1 MYDLSKRFID
11 IFLSL
16 SAIMVLSPILLFV
29 IIVLRLTG
37 EKEIFYL
44 QDRVGFK
51 NATFKIIKFATM
63 LKDSPNMG
71 NGDVTLRN
79 DPRVTRFGKFLRQ
92 TKINELPQL
101 FNILLGDIS
110 IVGPRPLMK
119 AGFDRYSKKFRGLVY
134 NVKPGLTGI
143 GSIVFRDEERIL
155 TDSELNPHDCYQKII
170 LPVKGELELWYQ
182 NNCST
187 LTDFKIIILTAW
199 VIVSPNTT
207 LHDKWFKNLPKFD
220 L

>member
-1 MYDLSKRFID
+1 MKRLID
-11 IFLSL
+11 IVISGLSIL
-16 SAIMVLSPILLFV
+16 ILTPLLLPIILL
-29 IIVLRLTG
+29 LRITG
-37 EKEIFYL
+37 EGEVFFSQVRIGKGGSSFRL
-44 QDRVGFK
+44 H
-51 NATFKIIKFATM
+51 KFATM
-63 LKDSPNMG
+63 LKDSPNIG
-71 NGDVTLRN
+71 NGDVSLRN

-187 LTDFKIIILTAW
+187 LTDLKIIILTAW
-199 VIVSPNTT
+199 VIVAPNTT
-207 LHDKWFKNLPKFD
+207 LHEKWFKNLPKFD